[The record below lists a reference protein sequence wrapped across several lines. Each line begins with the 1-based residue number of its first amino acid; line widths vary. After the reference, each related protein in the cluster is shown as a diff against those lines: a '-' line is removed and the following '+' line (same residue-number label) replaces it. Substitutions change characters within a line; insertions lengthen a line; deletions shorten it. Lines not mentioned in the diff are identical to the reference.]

1 MSCSVSRAIAGLAVA
16 LTLATQTPGSAA
28 AADSPRAG
36 SWSPPISPAVVL
48 SRFDGPAAPW
58 LPGHRGIDLRA
69 GVGVPVRAAGAGR
82 VSFVGRV
89 AGRGVLTIDHG
100 GLRTS
105 YEPIDAAVV
114 LGQAV
119 AAGALVGTVATG
131 SGHCGDGSCLHLG
144 LRRGRQYLDPL
155 LLITSGTVRL
165 LPW

>member
-1 MSCSVSRAIAGLAVA
+1 MSSNVSRAIAGLAVTLA
-16 LTLATQTPGSAA
+16 LATQAPGSAA
-28 AADSPRAG
+28 AADSPHG
-36 SWSPPISPAVVL
+36 GPWSPPISPAVVL
-48 SRFDGPAAPW
+48 TRFDGPAAPW

-69 GVGVPVRAAGAGR
+69 AVGVPVRAPGAGR

-105 YEPIDAAVV
+105 YEPIEAGVV
-114 LGQAV
+114 LGQSV
-119 AAGALVGTVATG
+119 AAGALIGTVATG

-144 LRRGRQYLDPL
+144 LRRGREYLDPL
-155 LLITSGTVRL
+155 LLIATGTVRL